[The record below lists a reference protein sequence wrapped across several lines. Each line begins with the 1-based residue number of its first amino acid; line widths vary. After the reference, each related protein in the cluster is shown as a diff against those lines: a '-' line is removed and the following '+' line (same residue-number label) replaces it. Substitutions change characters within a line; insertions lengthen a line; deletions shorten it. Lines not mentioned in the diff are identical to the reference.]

1 MARQSRG
8 EGAGPAWRASFDA
21 RECPP
26 RTGSAEHT
34 ARLHH
39 TVTRRGTKQQMLA
52 TAAHLLLVNACRY
65 ACQKRPA
72 VFVSICSPNRRSRHT
87 ARRSRSPAHGRPD
100 PRGAAASRRAAER
113 QRLRRCARVR
123 RRSGGNSSAGQHEAA
138 AGICAAAGPQPQRGR
153 GVPSAHGGAAA
164 RADGAG
170 CVGGARNQHPA
181 RG

>member
-1 MARQSRG
+1 MARESRG
-8 EGAGPAWRASFDA
+8 EGAGPAWRASMPGNFPHA
-21 RECPP
+21 PAVPSTPP
-26 RTGSAEHT
+26 ACTTPGHA
-34 ARLHH
+34 
-39 TVTRRGTKQQMLA
+39 VGTKQQMLA

-87 ARRSRSPAHGRPD
+87 ARRSRSPAHGRPN

-113 QRLRRCARVR
+113 QRLRRFARVR

-138 AGICAAAGPQPQRGR
+138 AGICAAAGPQPQRDR